1 MADLSRSQGVLSL
14 FLRHLCAAL
23 CAALL
28 QGLTQMQLYPSLEL
42 QTL

>member
-23 CAALL
+23 L
-28 QGLTQMQLYPSLEL
+28 QALTQMQLYPSLEL
-42 QTL
+42 QTLAP